1 MSITKDSQ
9 KVTQTVKYPWYV
21 GHVALNAVSKA
32 KGVPFSGPTS
42 VVEGADRASAT
53 VESSD
58 VVRISVVWE
67 KNIAPFEAWRN
78 ERTNLESILG
88 KAQRNA
94 KYQSE
99 HFARVN
105 VTRRTPDGNTVTADP
120 RLKKDVEGYMNDAD
134 AKAKEA
140 QKALDEHD
148 KKKPVYES
156 VQFHIEL
163 DAEVS
168 FS

>member
-21 GHVALNAVSKA
+21 GQVALNAVAKC
-32 KGVPFSGPTS
+32 KGVPYSGPTS
-42 VVEGADRASAT
+42 VIEGPDRASAT

-67 KNIAPFEAWRN
+67 KGIAPYEQWRN

-88 KAQRNA
+88 RAHRNA
-94 KYQSE
+94 KYQAD
-99 HFARVN
+99 HFERVN
-105 VTRRTPDGNTVTADP
+105 VTRRTPDGNTATADP
-120 RLKKDVEGYMNDAD
+120 KLKKDVEGYMLEAD

-140 QKALDEHD
+140 QKALEEHD

-156 VQFHIEL
+156 FQFYIEL

-168 FS
+168 FL